1 MRLVEI
7 TLNTPPVTGQNY
19 TYKLKVTKY
28 NGNVAYIHYGKFYAS
43 AGQGTVTLDLADV
56 LWNYRYKG
64 EQTFTPVVSVAN
76 NNYEMPTLPTATIL
90 SDLWYNK
97 VQVVD
102 TENTPRFSSP
112 QYTFFFLPEQMAGY
126 GGITL
131 PLNYAYVP
139 VLEDTIIPHI
149 PNNPPAGFKWS
160 VMFYPTGNVNVKVWK
175 DATQL
180 WNVTTNNAV
189 PYAMPL
195 SGATGGYTLSV
206 NGDKQQTIA
215 VVDQCNKPYYLVW
228 QANNGALQCQGF
240 TDTSKLKVKYDT
252 KNRVDIHNFEWK
264 VSATNTTTWSLKSQN
279 LSNDE
284 LKAYYEMF
292 NSPYLVLLDMKVNRM
307 YYVNVASTSY
317 EEKKT
322 TRVDRKPKF
331 FEVDVSACEHLR
343 L

>member
-43 AGQGTVTLDLADV
+43 AGQATVTLDLADV

-189 PYAMPL
+189 PYVMPL

-240 TDTSKLKVKYDT
+240 LPTTELSIKYST
-252 KNRVDIHNFEWK
+252 NTRVDIHNFTWQVSSNETATWK
-264 VSATNTTTWSLKSQN
+264 LKSNN
-279 LSNDE
+279 LNDAE
-284 LKAYYEMF
+284 YSAFGEMF
-292 NSPYLVLLDMKVNRM
+292 NSPYLVLLDTANGRM
-307 YYVNVASTSY
+307 HYCTIASNTY
-317 EEKKT
+317 KEKRR
-322 TRVDRKPKF
+322 TRNNTKPF
-331 FEVDVSACEHLR
+331 YFEVEVSACEHLK